1 MNLGRA
7 LQPKLYPMVTAATGE
22 KVLNG
27 YLSNS
32 IQKLLSYSAIERKL
46 TT

>member
-1 MNLGRA
+1 MAERYN
-7 LQPKLYPMVTAATGE
+7 QSFIPMVTVATGE
-22 KVLNG
+22 KVQNG
-27 YLSNS
+27 YLSNF